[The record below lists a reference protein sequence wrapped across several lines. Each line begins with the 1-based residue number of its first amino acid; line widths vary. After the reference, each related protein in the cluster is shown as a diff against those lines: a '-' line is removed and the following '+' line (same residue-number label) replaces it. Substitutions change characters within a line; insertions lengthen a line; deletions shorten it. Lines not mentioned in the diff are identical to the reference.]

1 MKTCRF
7 CGTEVIQRCQQ
18 QVFICKFCKMELEA
32 ADVMENGKRVP
43 VQVDSFVTLE
53 MAYLSTQE
61 LMNRTTYELLQL
73 LAMVRTENEELAD
86 AVRIAKTAYDMDA
99 SFHHLVQTVMKKQEF
114 WMKKVF
120 VLENILRD
128 RLGYIPKK
136 INDRVLIQI
145 RELIRVGNLKSMV
158 LDKSVAI

>member
-1 MKTCRF
+1 
-7 CGTEVIQRCQQ
+7 
-18 QVFICKFCKMELEA
+18 MELVA

-53 MAYLSTQE
+53 MAHLSTKE

-73 LAMVRTENEELAD
+73 LAMVRTENEDLAD

-99 SFHHLVQTVMKKQEF
+99 SFHDLVKTVIEKQEF

-128 RLGYIPKK
+128 RLGYIPKSL
-136 INDRVLIQI
+136 NDQVLEQVKN
-145 RELIRVGNLKSMV
+145 LITMGNLTSMRI
-158 LDKSVAI
+158 KNESVVAF